1 MQGWYSFGRGN
12 QGVHLQVICV
22 DPEHLHDKEWREITE
37 YPTFH
42 ANILFVCVVRV
53 HLFNECGLAFHLV
66 FGTIGS
72 FLRG

>member
-1 MQGWYSFGRGN
+1 M
-12 QGVHLQVICV
+12 
-22 DPEHLHDKEWREITE
+22 DPEHLHDKEWREIME

-53 HLFNECGLAFHLV
+53 HLFNEWGLAFCLV

-72 FLRG
+72 FLCG